1 MTALSGVFAV
11 RVAIAP
17 SRVVVVVRSREIVVP
32 DLLEVGARDGADDF
46 FCDVVTFCR
55 VDVMPPVAV
64 WRVAARAMS
73 GTSSAAA

>member
-17 SRVVVVVRSREIVVP
+17 SRGVVVVRSRETIVS
-32 DLLEVGARDGADDF
+32 DLLAVVVRDGADDF

-55 VDVMPPVAV
+55 VVVMPPAV
-64 WRVAARAMS
+64 F
-73 GTSSAAA
+73 